1 MKASRVRIDVTVY
14 AGQLRQAI
22 AVLLPARGLA
32 LMDGSRWPD
41 RLLVIGAVL
50 MSWAAG
56 GSILDRFAAARDAL
70 VRMYPSRRRP
80 GRTCEGF
87 VRKLARHT
95 PRLLPAVVEALR
107 RRTVESSRCGVPG
120 ACGRVG
126 RWTLFGAD
134 STKLDCPMTAAN
146 ERGIG
151 CASRAKSWPQVVLTT
166 LVHLGSQLPWAWRT
180 GAARASERDQ
190 LRLMLEE
197 LPADSMLVMDAG
209 FVGFDLIKTILA
221 QGPGRS
227 ILLRVGSNVRLLR
240 GLGLVAREH
249 DGIVYLWPA
258 EARRREMTPLVLRKV
273 EARDGRNRAVA
284 LLTDVL
290 DESLLSDAQALEAYR
305 MRWGVELL
313 YRAVKQTLGRRK
325 LLSDSP
331 RHAHVEAQ
339 WLMAGVWVLG
349 LLLRQDR
356 GHAPAPAGKGPST
369 ALALRAVRAAM
380 AGRTDRRE
388 GGLSKRL
395 RESVLDSY
403 TRRGAKAAR
412 HWPHR
417 KNPKPPGEPLART
430 ATPAEVELARELQK
444 KRQAA

>member
-22 AVLLPARGLA
+22 AALLPAKGLA
-32 LMDGSRWPD
+32 LTGASRCCRWPD

-95 PRLLPAVVEALR
+95 PRLLAMVVEALR
-107 RRTVESSRCGVPG
+107 RRTVESG
-120 ACGRVG
+120 APRGKVG

-146 ERGIG
+146 ERDLG
-151 CASRAKSWPQVVLTT
+151 CASRAKSWPQVLLTT
-166 LVHLGSQLPWAWRT
+166 LVHLGTQLPWAWRA
-180 GAARASERDQ
+180 GPARASERGQ

-221 QGPGRS
+221 QGRGRS

-240 GLGLVAREH
+240 KLGLVAREH
-249 DGIVYLWPA
+249 EGIVYLWPA
-258 EARRREMTPLVLRKV
+258 EAQRRKMTPLVLRKV
-273 EARDGRNRAVA
+273 EARDGRNRAVV

-290 DESLLSDAQALEAYR
+290 DESLLSEAQALQVYR

-331 RHAHVEAQ
+331 AFAEVEAQ

-349 LLLRQDR
+349 LLMRRDCPDR
-356 GHAPAPAGKGPST
+356 AERNGPGVAP
-369 ALALRAVRAAM
+369 ALRAVRAAM
-380 AGRTDRRE
+380 AGRIDGRR
-388 GGLSKRL
+388 GSLFKWL
-395 RESVLDSY
+395 RESAPDSY
-403 TRRGAKAAR
+403 TRRGTKAAR

-417 KNPKPPGEPLART
+417 KNPKPPGEPEART
-430 ATPAEVELARELQK
+430 ATPAEVELARELRM